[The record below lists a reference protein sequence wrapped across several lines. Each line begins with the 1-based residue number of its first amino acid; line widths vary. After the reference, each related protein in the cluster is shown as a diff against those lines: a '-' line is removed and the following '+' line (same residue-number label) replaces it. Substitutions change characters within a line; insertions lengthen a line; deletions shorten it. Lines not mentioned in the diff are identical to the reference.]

1 MTVARRNFRPG
12 AARLIPLL
20 ALALLGTASFSGEAA
35 AKKVPPKKKETKAAK
50 TSRDY
55 AKTVAV
61 LKTSQGDVTIR
72 FFSDKAPS
80 AVKAVIDLA
89 DKGFYDGTLVH
100 RVIPGFVL
108 QGGDPRTKA
117 AGVDPRTYGFGESTD
132 AKGNPV
138 LLKAEFS
145 DVTHRRGVVAL
156 ARRESDP
163 DSASCQFF
171 IVLKDSPFL
180 DRHETVIGEVVKG
193 MEVVDRIVAESR
205 SNTLAPNGGQPAA
218 YQKIVKVEL
227 SDEGAAK

>member
-1 MTVARRNFRPG
+1 MTVARRLIRPWM
-12 AARLIPLL
+12 AWLVPLV
-20 ALALLGTASFSGEAA
+20 ALALLSGGASAGAA
-35 AKKVPPKKKETKAAK
+35 AKKTPPKKKETKAAK
-50 TSRDY
+50 AARDY
-55 AKTVAV
+55 AKTVAL
-61 LKTSQGDVTIR
+61 LKTSQGEVTIR
-72 FFSDKAPS
+72 FFFDKAPG
-80 AVKAVIDLA
+80 AVKAFVDLA
-89 DKGFYDGTLVH
+89 DKGFYDGTLFH
-100 RVIPGFVL
+100 RVIPGFVI

-117 AGVDPRTYGFGESTD
+117 AGVDPRTYGFGENTD
-132 AKGNPV
+132 AKGNPI

-193 MEVVDRIVAESR
+193 MDVIDRLVAESR
-205 SNTLAPNGGQPAA
+205 TSTVAPNGGQPSA

-227 SDEGAAK
+227 SEEGAAK